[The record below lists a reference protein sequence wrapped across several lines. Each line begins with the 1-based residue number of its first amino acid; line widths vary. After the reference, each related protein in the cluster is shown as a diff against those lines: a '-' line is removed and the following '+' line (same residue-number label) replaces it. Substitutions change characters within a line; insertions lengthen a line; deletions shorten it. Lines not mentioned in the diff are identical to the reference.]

1 MKWTNEVWDK
11 ERRLTETKSTAR
23 RSGRGGGAAG
33 VGDGGEGEGRPV
45 RGEAEQAN
53 RTSHSQIYE
62 AQFHLF
68 SKPSL
73 NPLAAQLGENKP
85 SWAAGW
91 PRQGFSGGF
100 VSPPRRRR
108 RLRGSVT
115 RSRRRRF
122 LRASCLLDPREVL
135 ALCLFD
141 PP

>member
-1 MKWTNEVWDK
+1 VRPLMRAVDTNLAMVP
-11 ERRLTETKSTAR
+11 ETKSTAR

-85 SWAAGW
+85 SWAAG
-91 PRQGFSGGF
+91 RDR
-100 VSPPRRRR
+100 VSPVVSCRRRAAAGGCADR
-108 RLRGSVT
+108 
-115 RSRRRRF
+115 
-122 LRASCLLDPREVL
+122 
-135 ALCLFD
+135 
-141 PP
+141 